1 MFRRGK
7 IDWKR
12 LCYAAKETMLDMLCG
27 VIVIIVAGVSI
38 FLCLV
43 TNYFLVFVFC
53 ILLIFFVVKTWENYN
68 GIKYIK
74 NIWFHLRKI
83 QTHP

>member
-43 TNYFLVFVFC
+43 TNTFWFLF
-53 ILLIFFVVKTWENYN
+53 LHPLIFFVVETWENYN
-68 GIKYIK
+68 G
-74 NIWFHLRKI
+74 N
-83 QTHP
+83 